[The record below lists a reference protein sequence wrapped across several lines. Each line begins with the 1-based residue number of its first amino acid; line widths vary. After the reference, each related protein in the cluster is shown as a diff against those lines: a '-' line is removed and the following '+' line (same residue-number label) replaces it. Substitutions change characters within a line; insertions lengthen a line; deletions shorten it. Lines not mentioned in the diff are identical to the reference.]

1 MPNYFER
8 CSNAST
14 FSKFMSL
21 QWKFMLNAII
31 FKIQH
36 HINLCSKKPFHFLS
50 THFPIP
56 DISQVLMYSVVLNP
70 GVVDG
75 QPSVVQTQSLSTFEA
90 VLSVLCK
97 QMKLPLYLK
106 HVYTIPKQLWLHQF
120 LKNTRKKNS
129 KKLYPKTLCRAHIA
143 TLWQQHFCALTQ
155 LTHQFSEIYNHKLS
169 MVFKDRLYN
178 LPP

>member
-1 MPNYFER
+1 MSNYFER

-14 FSKFMSL
+14 FSKLMFL
-21 QWKFMLNAII
+21 QWKFMLIAI

-36 HINLCSKKPFHFLS
+36 YINICSKKPFHFLS

-75 QPSVVQTQSLSTFEA
+75 QPSVAQTQSLSTFEA

-106 HVYTIPKQLWLHQF
+106 HVYTIPQQL
-120 LKNTRKKNS
+120 
-129 KKLYPKTLCRAHIA
+129 
-143 TLWQQHFCALTQ
+143 
-155 LTHQFSEIYNHKLS
+155 
-169 MVFKDRLYN
+169 
-178 LPP
+178 